1 MRLITFMV
9 ALALCV
15 PMAASAQSKKTTKKT
30 TTTTTTAPAAAPA
43 EEAPAA
49 PAHKQH
55 RESLHDQVSGQGY
68 GLAGCGLGS
77 IVFGP
82 KPGMIQI
89 VAATLNGTG
98 YQTFAITTGTS
109 NCDIPGMGHQAA
121 AFIEVNRE
129 IVSKDAARGEG
140 ETIGSLASILNCQDS
155 AAFGQNLQQN
165 YESIFAT
172 ENNSYD
178 VTRKIIST
186 IEANP
191 ALKSTCGFSNI
202 DG

>member
-1 MRLITFMV
+1 MRLTTFLV
-9 ALALCV
+9 ALALMV

-30 TTTTTTAPAAAPA
+30 TTTTESSAPAAA
-43 EEAPAA
+43 EEPAA
-49 PAHKQH
+49 PRKQQ
-55 RESLHDQVSGQGY
+55 RESLHDQMSGQGY
-68 GLAGCGLGS
+68 GIAGCGLGS
-77 IVFGP
+77 IVFGA

-89 VAATLNGTG
+89 VAATLNGIG
-98 YQTFAITTGTS
+98 VQTFGITTGTS

-129 IVSKDAARGEG
+129 IVSKDAARGQG
-140 ETIGSLASILNCQDS
+140 ETIGSLASILNCQDE
-155 AAFGQNLQQN
+155 AAFSQNLQQN
-165 YESIFAT
+165 YEVIFAV

-178 VTRKIIST
+178 VTRKILST

-191 ALKSTCGFSNI
+191 ALKATCSI

>member
-1 MRLITFMV
+1 MRFTMFLA

-15 PMAASAQSKKTTKKT
+15 PMAATAQSKKKS
-30 TTTTTTAPAAAPA
+30 TAPAASSDEMAQPA
-43 EEAPAA
+43 K
-49 PAHKQH
+49 KQR
-55 RESLHDQVSGQGY
+55 RESIHDQMSGQGY
-68 GLAGCGLGS
+68 GVAGCGLGS

-98 YQTFAITTGTS
+98 GQTFGITTGTS

-129 IVSKDAARGEG
+129 IVSKDAARGQG
-140 ETIGSLASILNCQDS
+140 ETISSLASIMNCSDAS
-155 AAFGQNLQQN
+155 VFGQNLQQN
-165 YESIFAT
+165 YEQIFAT

-191 ALKSTCGFSNI
+191 ALKSTCNI

>member
-1 MRLITFMV
+1 MRFTTIMV
-9 ALALCV
+9 ALALCA
-15 PMAASAQSKKTTKKT
+15 PMASFAQSKKTTTKKAAT
-30 TTTTTTAPAAAPA
+30 TSSAPAASAPAEEPAAAPT
-43 EEAPAA
+43 
-49 PAHKQH
+49 HKH
-55 RESLHDQVSGQGY
+55 RESLHDQFTGQGY

-77 IVFGP
+77 VVFGP
-82 KPGMIQI
+82 KAGIIQV

-98 YQTFAITTGTS
+98 GNQTFGITTGTS

-140 ETIGSLASILNCQDS
+140 ETIASLASILNCSDE
-155 AAFGQNLQQN
+155 AAFGHNLQQN
-165 YESIFAT
+165 YESIFGT
-172 ENNSYD
+172 ENNSYE

-186 IEANP
+186 INANP
-191 ALKSTCGFSNI
+191 TLKATCNI

>member
-1 MRLITFMV
+1 MRFTMILV
-9 ALALCV
+9 ALALAV
-15 PMAASAQSKKTTKKT
+15 PMASNAQSKRTTKKT
-30 TTTTTTAPAAAPA
+30 TTTTTESSAPAAAASAAEPTAQPA
-43 EEAPAA
+43 R
-49 PAHKQH
+49 KQ
-55 RESLHDQVSGQGY
+55 RESLHDQFTGQGY

-77 IVFGP
+77 VVFGP
-82 KPGMIQI
+82 KTGMIQI

-98 YQTFAITTGTS
+98 GNQTFGITTGTS

-129 IVSKDAARGEG
+129 IVSKDAARGQG
-140 ETIGSLASILNCQDS
+140 ETIASLASILNCQDET
-155 AAFGQNLQQN
+155 AFGQNLQQN

-178 VTRKIIST
+178 VTRKILST

-191 ALKSTCGFSNI
+191 TLKSTCNI

>member
-1 MRLITFMV
+1 MRLTTFLV
-9 ALALCV
+9 ALALMV

-30 TTTTTTAPAAAPA
+30 TTTETSAPAAAEEPA
-43 EEAPAA
+43 QPAR
-49 PAHKQH
+49 KQ

-89 VAATLNGTG
+89 VAATVNGTG
-98 YQTFAITTGTS
+98 VQTFGITTGTS

-129 IVSKDAARGEG
+129 IVSKDAARGQG
-140 ETIGSLASILNCQDS
+140 ETVASLASILNCQDE
-155 AAFGQNLQQN
+155 AAFGQNLQTN

-191 ALKSTCGFSNI
+191 ALKATCGI

>member
-1 MRLITFMV
+1 MRLTTFLV
-9 ALALCV
+9 ALALMV
-15 PMAASAQSKKTTKKT
+15 PMAATAQSKKTTKKT
-30 TTTTTTAPAAAPA
+30 TTTTESSAPATPAA
-43 EEAPAA
+43 EEPAA
-49 PAHKQH
+49 PRKQQ
-55 RESLHDQVSGQGY
+55 RESLHDQMSGQGY
-68 GLAGCGLGS
+68 GVAGCGLGS

-89 VAATLNGTG
+89 VAATLNGIG
-98 YQTFAITTGTS
+98 VQTFGITTGTS

-129 IVSKDAARGEG
+129 IVSKDAARGQG
-140 ETIGSLASILNCQDS
+140 ETIESLASILNCEDG

-165 YESIFAT
+165 YETIFAT

-178 VTRKIIST
+178 VTRKILST

-191 ALKSTCGFSNI
+191 ALKATCGI

>member
-1 MRLITFMV
+1 MRFTMTLV

-15 PMAASAQSKKTTKKT
+15 PMAASAQNKKTKKAAESSSEEMAT
-30 TTTTTTAPAAAPA
+30 PAK
-43 EEAPAA
+43 
-49 PAHKQH
+49 KQQ
-55 RESLHDQVSGQGY
+55 RESLHDQVTGQGY

-98 YQTFAITTGTS
+98 VQTFGITTGTS

-140 ETIGSLASILNCQDS
+140 ETIASLASIMNCSDE

-191 ALKSTCGFSNI
+191 ALKSTCGI